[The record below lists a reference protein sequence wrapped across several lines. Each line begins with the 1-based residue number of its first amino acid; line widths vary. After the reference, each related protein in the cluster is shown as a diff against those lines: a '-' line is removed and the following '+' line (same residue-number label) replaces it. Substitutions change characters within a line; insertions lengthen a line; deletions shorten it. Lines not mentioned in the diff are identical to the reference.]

1 MEVKATMQFDDLQEN
16 VKRKK
21 GDIFE
26 VSKERAEFLFSHNAV
41 EFVGIEEDK
50 EAEKVEINEFGN
62 PIGTRELK
70 EVKTNKSKK
79 RKKK

>member
-1 MEVKATMQFDDLQEN
+1 MKVKATIKFDDLQEN
-16 VKRKK
+16 VKREI

-26 VSKERAEFLFSHNAV
+26 VSKERAEYLISHNAV

-50 EAEKVEINEFGN
+50 EAKKI
-62 PIGTRELK
+62 ELK
-70 EVKTNKSKK
+70 EVKINKSKK

>member
-1 MEVKATMQFDDLQEN
+1 MKVKATIKFDDLQEN
-16 VKRKK
+16 VKREI

-26 VSKERAEFLFSHNAV
+26 VSKERAEYLISHNAV

-50 EAEKVEINEFGN
+50 EVGKVKINEFGN

-70 EVKTNKSKK
+70 EVKNNKSKK

>member
-1 MEVKATMQFDDLQEN
+1 MKVKATIKFDDLQEN
-16 VKRKK
+16 VKREI

-26 VSKERAEFLFSHNAV
+26 VSKERAEYLISHNAV

-50 EAEKVEINEFGN
+50 KAGKI
-62 PIGTRELK
+62 ELK
-70 EVKTNKSKK
+70 EVKSNKSKK